1 METIAKHRHARSS
14 AQKVRLVADL
24 IRGKKVSQA
33 LETLTYTN
41 KKAAGLV
48 KKVLESAIAN
58 AEHNDGADIDD
69 LKVTKI
75 FVDEGPSMKRIMPRA
90 KRSCRSH
97 PEAHQPHYCGCVRS
111 LRLWRLAMG
120 QKVHP
125 NGIRLGIV
133 KAWNSTWYA
142 NTKEFADN
150 LDSDFKVR
158 QFLTKELAKASVSR
172 IVIERPA
179 KSIRVTIHTARPG
192 IVIGKKG
199 EDVEKLRKVVA
210 DIAGVPAQ
218 INIAE
223 VRKPELDAKLVADSI
238 TSQLER
244 RVMFRRAMKRA
255 VQNAMRLGAKGIK
268 VEVSGRLGG
277 AEIARTEW
285 YREGRVP
292 LHTLRADIDYN
303 TSEAHTT
310 YGVIGVK
317 VWIFK
322 GEILGGM
329 AAVEQPEP
337 AAQPKK
343 QQRKGRK

>member
-1 METIAKHRHARSS
+1 
-14 AQKVRLVADL
+14 
-24 IRGKKVSQA
+24 
-33 LETLTYTN
+33 
-41 KKAAGLV
+41 
-48 KKVLESAIAN
+48 
-58 AEHNDGADIDD
+58 
-69 LKVTKI
+69 
-75 FVDEGPSMKRIMPRA
+75 
-90 KRSCRSH
+90 
-97 PEAHQPHYCGCVRS
+97 
-111 LRLWRLAMG
+111 MG

-133 KAWNSTWYA
+133 KPWNSTWFA

-199 EDVEKLRKVVA
+199 EDVEKLRTVVA
-210 DIAGVPAQ
+210 NIAGVPAQ
-218 INIAE
+218 SNIAE

-255 VQNAMRLGAKGIK
+255 VQNAMRIGAKGIK
-268 VEVSGRLGG
+268 IQVSGRLGG

-292 LHTLRADIDYN
+292 LHTLRADIDYAN
-303 TSEAHTT
+303 YEAHTT

-322 GEILGGM
+322 GEVIGGRQEELKPQAPAPRKK
-329 AAVEQPEP
+329 AA
-337 AAQPKK
+337 K
-343 QQRKGRK
+343 